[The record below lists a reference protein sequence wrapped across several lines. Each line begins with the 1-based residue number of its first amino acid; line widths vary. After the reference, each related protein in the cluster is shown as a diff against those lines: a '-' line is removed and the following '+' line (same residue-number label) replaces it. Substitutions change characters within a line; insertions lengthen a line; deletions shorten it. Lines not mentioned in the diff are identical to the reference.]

1 MKLQVKEKINL
12 EINIVHMYPEI
23 LNLYG
28 DIGNIICLKNR
39 CEWRDIKVNVHNF
52 SLDHKINDLNEGDL
66 FFIGGGSDRGQN
78 IVYSDFLKYSN
89 SFIENIEKGTVVL
102 AICGGY
108 QLLGEKYID
117 SEGREVPGLGI
128 FDYST
133 QSEEGRLIGNVVI
146 ENTLNLNP
154 KTIVGFENHGGRTYS
169 DYKPLGMV
177 KVGYGNNGKD
187 KKEGMVY
194 KNCIGTY
201 LHGSLLPK
209 NPHLADYLILNA
221 LQNKYDLDKLPKLD
235 DRFEYMAHKKVL
247 KLYAGNSSA
256 NLDI

>member
-1 MKLQVKEKINL
+1 M
-12 EINIVHMYPEI
+12 EINITHMYPEI

-39 CEWRDIKVNVHNF
+39 CEWRGIKVNIVNF
-52 SLDHKINDLNEGDL
+52 SLDDKINDLNKGDL
-66 FFIGGGSDRGQN
+66 FFVGGGSDRGQN
-78 IVYSDFLKYSN
+78 IVYSDFLNYSD
-89 SFIENIEKGTVVL
+89 SFKDIIENDAVVL

-133 QSEEGRLIGNVVI
+133 HSEEGRLIGNVII
-146 ENTLNLNP
+146 ENSLGLNP

-169 DYKPLGMV
+169 DYEPLGLV

-187 KKEGMVY
+187 SKEGMVY

-209 NPHLADYLILNA
+209 NPHLADYLILKA
-221 LQNKYDLDKLPKLD
+221 LQKRYEIDELPKLD
-235 DRFEYMAHKKVL
+235 DKFEYGAHKKVL
-247 KLYAGNSSA
+247 KLYASNSGV
-256 NLDI
+256 NLDF

>member
-1 MKLQVKEKINL
+1 
-12 EINIVHMYPEI
+12 MYPEI

-39 CEWRDIKVNVHNF
+39 CNWRGIKANIINF
-52 SLDHKINDLNEGDL
+52 GLDEKINDLNEGDIFL
-66 FFIGGGSDRGQN
+66 VGGGSDRGQN

-89 SFIENIEKGTVVL
+89 AFSEIIENNAVVL

-108 QLLGEKYID
+108 QLLGEKYIN

-133 QSEEGRLIGNVVI
+133 LSEEGRLIGNVII
-146 ENTLNLNP
+146 ENTLGLNP

-169 DYKPLGMV
+169 DYEPLGIV
-177 KVGYGNNGKD
+177 NAGYGNNGKD
-187 KKEGMVY
+187 DKEGMVY

-209 NPHLADYLILNA
+209 NPHLADFLILNA
-221 LQNKYDLDKLPKLD
+221 LKRKYEIDQLSKLND
-235 DRFEYMAHKKVL
+235 EFEYMAHKKVL
-247 KLYAGNSSA
+247 KLY
-256 NLDI
+256 LKK

>member
-1 MKLQVKEKINL
+1 
-12 EINIVHMYPEI
+12 MYPEI

-39 CEWRDIKVNVHNF
+39 CEWRDIRVKIINF
-52 SLDHKINDLNEGDL
+52 SLNNNMDDLNEGDL
-66 FFIGGGSDRGQN
+66 FFVGGGSDRGQN
-78 IVYSDFLKYSN
+78 IVYSNFLKYSD
-89 SFIENIEKGTVVL
+89 SFKERIENEAVVL

-117 SEGREVPGLGI
+117 SEGKEVPGLGI

-133 QSEEGRLIGNVVI
+133 VSEEGRLIGNVII
-146 ENTLNLNP
+146 ENALGLNP

-169 DYKPLGMV
+169 DYDPLGLV

-187 KKEGMVY
+187 GKEGTVY

-209 NPHLADYLILNA
+209 NPHLADYLILKA
-221 LQNKYDLDKLPKLD
+221 LQQKYEIDELSKLD

-247 KLYAGNSSA
+247 KLYANNSS
-256 NLDI
+256 LDLDF